1 MRHREQTPTRAAP
14 TARRRSS
21 TRLGQEPLRQEDA
34 DTQLV
39 QRLDGAA
46 DATAR
51 DDAIELRIGILLWP
65 RFPLLSLAGLCD
77 ALRHAA
83 DMGDQSRQV
92 RCSWSVLGLPGTRI
106 TASSGVEIPVQEALR
121 PDKPFDYIAVIGGL
135 LPFMNTV
142 EPHYLDFLRQVDD
155 AGTPIIGICTGTFAL
170 AGMGLMKDKLACI
183 HPFHVDDWKRMFP
196 KARFATNCDYVFDGQ
211 RISCA
216 GGVSI
221 IELATELIRI
231 HCGPDRAAKVVHQ
244 MTVSQRSS
252 SSHIARRH
260 ALGYASADNE
270 KLRQAIVLMEKNLS
284 IPLEIGVIA
293 KLVNSSSRQLE
304 RVFLA
309 ETGTSPSEFYRNSR
323 LKYGRWLLTTTDST
337 VNDIAFECGFSDAA
351 HFIRHF
357 QQCYG
362 VAPGRLRKALEGPGA
377 RTSTRS
383 ADSNRR

>member
-1 MRHREQTPTRAAP
+1 MQGKPLNPMDNKPSHPTPTP
-14 TARRRSS
+14 TEPDTGARN
-21 TRLGQEPLRQEDA
+21 EA
-34 DTQLV
+34 DGGNLIH
-39 QRLDGAA
+39 RLDAATGRNAQDGAV
-46 DATAR
+46 
-51 DDAIELRIGILLWP
+51 ELRIGILLWP

-83 DMGDQSRQV
+83 DVGDQSRQV
-92 RCSWSVLGLPGTRI
+92 RCSWSVLGLPGTSI

-121 PDKPFDYIAVIGGL
+121 PGKKFDYIAVIGGL
-135 LPFMNTV
+135 LPFMDSV
-142 EPHYLDFLRQVDD
+142 EPQYLDFLRQVDA
-155 AGTPIIGICTGTFAL
+155 AGTPLIGICTGTFAL
-170 AGMGLMKDKLACI
+170 AGLGLMKGKLACV

-196 KARFATNCDYVFDGQ
+196 KERYTTNCDHVFDGN

-221 IELATELIRI
+221 IELAAELIRI

-260 ALGYASADNE
+260 ALGYASVDSE
-270 KLRQAIVLMEKNLS
+270 KLRQAIVMMEKNLS
-284 IPLEIGVIA
+284 TPLEIGVIA
-293 KLVNSSSRQLE
+293 RLVDSSTRQLE

-309 ETGTSPSEFYRNSR
+309 ETGASPSEFYRNSR

-362 VAPGRLRKALEGPGA
+362 VAPGRLRKALAGP
-377 RTSTRS
+377 R
-383 ADSNRR
+383 

>member
-1 MRHREQTPTRAAP
+1 MRHREPTPTRAAP
-14 TARRRSS
+14 TARRRSPAPRD
-21 TRLGQEPLRQEDA
+21 TEARGRKGTDA
-34 DTQLV
+34 DLV
-39 QRLDGAA
+39 QRLDGPA
-46 DATAR
+46 DASAR
-51 DDAIELRIGILLWP
+51 DDAVELRIGILLWP

-83 DMGDQSRQV
+83 DLGDQSRQV

-106 TASSGVEIPVQEALR
+106 TASSGVEIPVQEALQA
-121 PDKPFDYIAVIGGL
+121 DKKFDYIAVIGGL
-135 LPFMNTV
+135 LPFMGSV
-142 EPHYLDFLRQVDD
+142 EPHYLDFLRQVDA
-155 AGTPIIGICTGTFAL
+155 AGTPLIGICTGTFAL
-170 AGMGLMKDKLACI
+170 AGMGLMKDRLACI

-196 KARFATNCDYVFDGQ
+196 KERFATNCDYVFDGK

-221 IELATELIRI
+221 IELATELIRT

-252 SSHIARRH
+252 SHIARRH
-260 ALGYASADNE
+260 ALGYASADSD
-270 KLRQAIVLMEKNLS
+270 KLRQAIILMEKNLS

-293 KLVNSSSRQLE
+293 RLVNSSSRQLE

-309 ETGTSPSEFYRNSR
+309 ETGASPSEFYRNSR

-337 VNDIAFECGFSDAA
+337 INDIAFECGFSDAA

-362 VAPGRLRKALEGPGA
+362 VAPGRLRKALAGPGA
-377 RTSTRS
+377 RTATRG
-383 ADSNRR
+383 AETAR

>member
-1 MRHREQTPTRAAP
+1 MNLV
-14 TARRRSS
+14 
-21 TRLGQEPLRQEDA
+21 TRLDA
-34 DTQLV
+34 
-39 QRLDGAA
+39 AA
-46 DATAR
+46 DR
-51 DDAIELRIGILLWP
+51 SPRNDPVELSIGILLWP

-83 DMGDQSRQV
+83 DLGDQSRQV
-92 RCSWSVLGLPGTRI
+92 RCTWSVLGLPGTRI
-106 TASSGVEIPVQEALR
+106 TASSGVEIPVQEALQS
-121 PDKPFDYIAVIGGL
+121 DKKFDYIAVIGGL
-135 LPFMNTV
+135 LPFMDRV
-142 EPHYLDFLRQVDD
+142 EPHYLDFLRQVDE

-183 HPFHVDDWKRMFP
+183 HPFHVEDWKRLFP
-196 KARFATNCDYVFDGQ
+196 KERFATNCDYVFDGK

-260 ALGYASADNE
+260 ALGYASADSE
-270 KLRQAIVLMEKNLS
+270 KLRQAIILMEKNLS

-309 ETGTSPSEFYRNSR
+309 ETGASPSEFYRNSR

-362 VAPGRLRKALEGPGA
+362 VAPGRLRKALASPIQ
-377 RTSTRS
+377 
-383 ADSNRR
+383 